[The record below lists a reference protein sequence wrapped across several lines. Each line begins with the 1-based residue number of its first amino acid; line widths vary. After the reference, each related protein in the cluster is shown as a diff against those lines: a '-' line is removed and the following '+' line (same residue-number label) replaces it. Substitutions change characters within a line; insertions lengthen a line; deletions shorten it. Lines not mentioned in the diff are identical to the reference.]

1 MRFQTEAIVE
11 KAATSL
17 LSPTNLKSGKV
28 DHAINLGMFHEH
40 LVEQG
45 LVGDIY
51 LHKRWPLP
59 ADQFDPI
66 ENLFR

>member
-11 KAATSL
+11 KAATSR
-17 LSPTNLKSGKV
+17 SPTNLESGKV
-28 DHAINLGMFHEH
+28 NHTINLGMFLEH

-45 LVGDIY
+45 LIGDIY
-51 LHKRWPLP
+51 LRKRWPLP
-59 ADQFDPI
+59 TDQFDPI